1 LERAI
6 LEVTL
11 ADPAANAVSLR
22 AACERVLAI
31 GEQQERM
38 IDALL
43 TLARSERGL
52 ARREE
57 LLLDTLAGKVRGAS

>member
-31 GEQQERM
+31 GEPPA
-38 IDALL
+38 IG
-43 TLARSERGL
+43 S
-52 ARREE
+52 
-57 LLLDTLAGKVRGAS
+57 